1 MTDDVLL
8 HWLAEMDR
16 DRLAGLL
23 RLRPGLL
30 GLDPSGAVDSLAELA
45 GRLAEPESA
54 SEALSGMPTPVLQ
67 VAEAAAV
74 LGPGPVPRDG
84 LAALLGLADDDP
96 SLATALER
104 LEQIGVLVPCGGLL
118 VAPADLRLVFR
129 EPLRLGPPAAEVLH
143 PLTAPQL
150 TAIAHAL
157 GLPAARRTRADTMA
171 SLLDF
176 FADADRVRQL
186 VAQAPEATKA
196 LLEGIAVR
204 GVQPPYGVLLDA
216 YASAAREVIWAEERG
231 LLTRLHGWGY
241 ALQMP
246 SEVGLAVRG
255 PAYRAPFSA
264 EPPAVPTVEIPS
276 GLPEREATAALT
288 AAIDHVIGV
297 VDACDQHPVA
307 LLKAGGVGVRE
318 VRRLAKRLDVAEQE
332 TRLWLEIAGELGL
345 ILAMDAAE
353 AAVLVTEE
361 FDTFRRLSPAEQADR
376 IVHAWL
382 TVGAL
387 PTWLPPEGRQE
398 PPLSYFA
405 GGPLPALRLTVL
417 GVAGQTLIDVDGEP
431 RGLSDFAD
439 LAAAVRWFAPV
450 LSADLAD
457 GVLESLWSEAR
468 SLGLVA
474 HNAPTRVGL
483 AVLATADPECPVR
496 TAAEQLLSPASAAGI
511 FQADLTVVVPGSPS
525 AELADLLDATADREG
540 RGAASVWRFS
550 AASVRRA
557 LDDGMSPEELEK
569 ALTGVSQSG
578 ELPQPLRYLIGDL
591 ARQHGAVRVRA
602 AGCVIRS
609 ADDALLAEVAA
620 TSRLRDLGLWQP
632 AAGVLISSAAAD
644 ETLRR
649 LREAGFAPVEE
660 GDHGE
665 VKVSHRPVR
674 RVTAPERMAAAALEL
689 PEVSNWSLADP
700 EELAD
705 RLLTQPS
712 AGSAEGHRHQSRRP
726 EADDLEE
733 IAYLERLFK
742 ME

>member
-8 HWLAEMDR
+8 HWLTEMDR

-23 RLRPGLL
+23 RGRPGLL
-30 GLDPSGAVDSLAELA
+30 GLDPSGVVASLAELA
-45 GRLAEPESA
+45 GRLTEPESA

-74 LGPGPVPRDG
+74 LGPGPVSRDR
-84 LAALLGLADDDP
+84 LTTLLGLADDDP
-96 SLATALER
+96 GLATALER
-104 LEQIGVLVPCGGLL
+104 LEQIGVLVPDGGVLL
-118 VAPADLRLVFR
+118 APADLRLVFR

-143 PLTAPQL
+143 PLTAAQL

-157 GLPAARRTRADTMA
+157 RLPSTRRTRAETMA

-176 FADADRVRQL
+176 FGDPDRIRAL
-186 VAQAPEATKA
+186 VEQAPEATKL
-196 LLEGIAVR
+196 LLEGIALR
-204 GVQPPYGVLLDA
+204 GVHPPYGVLLDA

-231 LLTRLHGWGY
+231 LLSRRHGWGY

-246 SEVGLAVRG
+246 SEVGLALRG
-255 PAYRAPFSA
+255 PDYRAPFSA
-264 EPPAVPTVEIPS
+264 DPPLVPTVEVPA
-276 GLPEREATAALT
+276 GLAEREAAAALT
-288 AAIDHVIGV
+288 AAVGHVIGV

-318 VRRLAKRLDVAEQE
+318 VRRLAKRLDVPEQE
-332 TRLWLEIAGELGL
+332 ARLWLEIAGELGL

-361 FDTFRRLSPAEQADR
+361 FDAFRTLPPAEQADR

-387 PTWLPPEGRQE
+387 PTWVPPEGKQE

-417 GVAGQTLIDVDGEP
+417 GVAAQTLVGVDGEP
-431 RGLSDFAD
+431 RGLSEFAD
-439 LAAAVRWFAPV
+439 LAGAVRWFAPV
-450 LSADLAD
+450 LSTDLAE

-474 HNAPTRVGL
+474 HNAPTSVGL
-483 AVLATADPECPVR
+483 AVLAAAEPDCPVR
-496 TAAEQLLSPASAAGI
+496 VAAERLLSPASAAGI

-525 AELADLLDATADREG
+525 AALADLLDATADREG

-550 AASVRRA
+550 AGSVRRA
-557 LDDGMSPEELEK
+557 LDGGMSPAELEK
-569 ALTGVSQSG
+569 ALTEVSQSG

-620 TSRLRDLGLWQP
+620 TTRLRDLGLWQP
-632 AAGVLISSAAAD
+632 AAGVLISSVAAD

-660 GDHGE
+660 GLHGE
-665 VKVSHRPVR
+665 VMVSHRPVR
-674 RVTAPERMAAAALEL
+674 RATAPERMAAAALEL
-689 PEVSNWSLADP
+689 PEMPSWSLADP
-700 EELAD
+700 EELAE
-705 RLLTQPS
+705 RLLTQPPT
-712 AGSAEGHRHQSRRP
+712 GSAEGHRHQARRP
-726 EADDLEE
+726 QADDLAE

>member
-8 HWLAEMDR
+8 HWLTEMDR

-23 RLRPGLL
+23 RGRPGLL
-30 GLDPSGAVDSLAELA
+30 GLDPSGAVASLTELA

-54 SEALSGMPTPVLQ
+54 SEALAGMPTPVLQ

-74 LGPGPVPRDG
+74 LGPAPVGRDR
-84 LAALLGLADDDP
+84 LAALLGLAEHDAGLD
-96 SLATALER
+96 LALGR
-104 LEQIGVLVPCGGLL
+104 LEQIGVLVPCGGMLL
-118 VAPADLRLVFR
+118 APADLRLVFR

-157 GLPAARRTRADTMA
+157 GLPSARRTRADTMA

-176 FADADRVRQL
+176 FADADRVRGL
-186 VAQAPEATKA
+186 VAQAPETTRM

-204 GVQPPYGVLLDA
+204 GVHPPFGVLLDA
-216 YASAAREVIWAEERG
+216 YATAANEVIWAEERG

-241 ALQMP
+241 AMQMP
-246 SEVGLAVRG
+246 SEVGLALRG
-255 PAYRAPFSA
+255 HDYQAPFSA
-264 EPPAVPTVEIPS
+264 EPPPVSTVEIPS
-276 GLPEREATAALT
+276 GLAERSAAAALT
-288 AAIDHVIGV
+288 AAVDRV
-297 VDACDQHPVA
+297 VGIVAACDQQPVA

-318 VRRLAKRLDVAEQE
+318 IRRLAKRLEVPEQQA
-332 TRLWLEIAGELGL
+332 RLWLEIAGELGL
-345 ILAMDAAE
+345 VLAMDAAE

-361 FDTFRRLSPAEQADR
+361 FDTFRRLPPAEQADR

-382 TVGAL
+382 AAGAL
-387 PTWLPPEGRQE
+387 PTWVPPEGRQE

-417 GVAGQTLIDVDGEP
+417 GVAGQTLVGSAGEP

-439 LAAAVRWFAPV
+439 LAEAVRWFAPV
-450 LSADLAD
+450 LSTDLAD
-457 GVLESLWSEAR
+457 GVLESLWSEAEL
-468 SLGLVA
+468 LGLVA
-474 HNAPTRVGL
+474 HNAPTTVGL
-483 AVLATADPECPVR
+483 AVLATAEPDCPVR
-496 TAAEQLLSPASAAGI
+496 IAAEHLLSPATAAGI

-525 AELADLLDATADREG
+525 AALVDLLDSTAEREG

-550 AASVRRA
+550 AGSVRRA
-557 LDDGMSPEELEK
+557 LDGGMSPEELEK
-569 ALTGVSQSG
+569 ALTEVSQSG
-578 ELPQPLRYLIGDL
+578 ELPQPLRYLISDL

-609 ADDALLAEVAA
+609 SDDALLAEVAA

-632 AAGVLISSAAAD
+632 AEGVLISSAAAE

-665 VKVSHRPVR
+665 VMVSRRPVR
-674 RVTAPERMAAAALEL
+674 RAATPERLAASALEL
-689 PEVSNWSLADP
+689 PEMVSWSLADP
-700 EELAD
+700 EELAE

-712 AGSAEGHRHQSRRP
+712 TGSVEGHRHQGRRP
-726 EADDLEE
+726 QADDLAE
-733 IAYLERLFK
+733 IDYLERLFR